1 MHARAKDTLDL
12 ETANNNNLMYGDPVH
27 KNYIYMYT
35 YIFIHSGNVSFMA
48 FFHPINI
55 TIYLLFV
62 FRKPLFLLC

>member
-35 YIFIHSGNVSFMA
+35 YIHTQWKCIFHG
-48 FFHPINI
+48 FFSSN
-55 TIYLLFV
+55 
-62 FRKPLFLLC
+62 